1 MKEEGFTSRFVV
13 KLVVHSTESIKVSPD
28 LLAQLFT
35 GFDSNKLL
43 YYRGDIDSA
52 VITTESSLERVARV
66 IPATNKDP
74 FAYKSFLVYRVDPY
88 HWNKDDELDKQIK
101 QLVYSERKIKLR
113 DLQYTDIN
121 ISDTDVIENII
132 EYCKANNLLLIANY
146 LACCQFLMNKLNGMI
161 NNYNQNHNYKQQTNL
176 QAIVVYNYNFNEI
189 NYG

>member
-1 MKEEGFTSRFVV
+1 MKEEGFTSRFIV

-52 VITTESSLERVARV
+52 VVATESSLERIARV

-74 FAYKSFLVYRVDPY
+74 FTYKSFLVYRVDPY

-101 QLVYSERKIKLR
+101 QLIYSERKIKLK

-121 ISDTDVIENII
+121 ISDADVIENII
-132 EYCKANNLLLIANY
+132 EYCKAHGLLLIANY
-146 LACCQFLMNKLNGMI
+146 LACCQFLMNKLNGLI
-161 NNYNQNHNYKQQTNL
+161 NSYNQNHNYKQQTNL

-189 NYG
+189 NY